1 MLPRL
6 CNLSKSNSF
15 FLFGPRGTGKTTLI
29 RSQFPDERAVYVNL
43 LDNAL
48 MDQLL
53 LDSSRFVDLIDS
65 AEHRTKAVII
75 DEVQKMPELLNVAHT
90 QIQERKRQ
98 FILTGSSSRKLKQ
111 AGANLLAGRAWLY
124 HLYPLNALEMSDAF
138 DLKRALE
145 LGGLPEAFLS
155 NRDDAREYLNSYVAT
170 YLQKEIQQEQ
180 WVKNLAPFRKFLAI
194 SAQMNGKIINKAA
207 IAKQVGV
214 DPTTVAN
221 YFEILED
228 TLIGFML
235 PAFSRSVRKAQRQ
248 LPKFYYVDTGIKRGL
263 DRTLSVELLPQ
274 TFAWGD
280 AFEHWV
286 ILEFVKG
293 SQYKRLDW
301 SFSYIRTKDDV
312 EIDLIV
318 ERPGDRNL
326 FVEIKSKS
334 LVDAADAKSLETL
347 GADTDPKAERWLLS
361 CDPLQRT
368 FGKTKAMHWMDGIKL
383 LFS

>member
-138 DLKRALE
+138 D
-145 LGGLPEAFLS
+145 
-155 NRDDAREYLNSYVAT
+155 
-170 YLQKEIQQEQ
+170 
-180 WVKNLAPFRKFLAI
+180 
-194 SAQMNGKIINKAA
+194 
-207 IAKQVGV
+207 
-214 DPTTVAN
+214 
-221 YFEILED
+221 
-228 TLIGFML
+228 
-235 PAFSRSVRKAQRQ
+235 
-248 LPKFYYVDTGIKRGL
+248 
-263 DRTLSVELLPQ
+263 
-274 TFAWGD
+274 
-280 AFEHWV
+280 
-286 ILEFVKG
+286 
-293 SQYKRLDW
+293 
-301 SFSYIRTKDDV
+301 
-312 EIDLIV
+312 
-318 ERPGDRNL
+318 
-326 FVEIKSKS
+326 
-334 LVDAADAKSLETL
+334 
-347 GADTDPKAERWLLS
+347 
-361 CDPLQRT
+361 
-368 FGKTKAMHWMDGIKL
+368 
-383 LFS
+383 